1 MGWFLHK
8 LFRIGFIF
16 LVALIVLLILFRVK
30 FGDAI
35 LSLAQTKVRNAT
47 SDLINDSIDT
57 QIDLGNIQYDRI
69 VYFEK
74 DLDGRITALKTNMAE
89 VNRLK
94 TDILNLINDEI
105 LSIDTDELSIP
116 IGSFL
121 IPEMFS
127 GRGPQ
132 LPVRVLAI
140 RNSEGAFESHFSEA
154 GINQTRHQL
163 TMDVMVDVAVL
174 VMGRSEEFTVESH
187 VVIAETVIVGQVP
200 ETFLHYGG

>member
-105 LSIDTDELSIP
+105 LSVDTDELSIP